1 MNTDEHTLRTQ
12 ATQDGVTHF
21 VTGVAIFRDGKL
33 LVVRRAADD
42 FLGGIYEIPGGGVD
56 EGETFE
62 IAAAREALEET
73 GLTVTR
79 VVAEFEGFDYETDSK
94 PKVRQYNYV
103 VEVAPGEV
111 TLEPTEHDD
120 YQWIMQTDI
129 DALQTSPEM
138 KACLHAA
145 FSVEL

>member
-12 ATQDGVTHF
+12 AAQDGVTHF

-33 LVVRRAADD
+33 LVVRRAVDD
-42 FLGGIYEIPGGGVD
+42 FLGGLYEIPGGGVD

-62 IAAAREALEET
+62 VAAAREALEET
-73 GLTVTR
+73 GLVVTR

-94 PKVRQYNYV
+94 PKVRQYNYA

-120 YQWIMQTDI
+120 YQWITKTDI
-129 DALQTSPEM
+129 DTLQTSPEM
-138 KACLHAA
+138 KTCLRAA
-145 FSVEL
+145 FSVDL